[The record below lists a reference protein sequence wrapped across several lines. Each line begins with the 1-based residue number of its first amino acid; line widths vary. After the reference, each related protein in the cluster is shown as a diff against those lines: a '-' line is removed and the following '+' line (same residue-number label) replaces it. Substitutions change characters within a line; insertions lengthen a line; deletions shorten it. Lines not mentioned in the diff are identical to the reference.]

1 MKPIPGLERVTPT
14 DEFLVFEVQ
23 SFSDP
28 EKTYRVDLTL
38 WNASGSCSCE
48 EFCCRVQPRL
58 GHGDWSGETT
68 CRHLRLVYRWMLIQV
83 ARRAIEQQLHGKAY
97 NASEPNL

>member
-1 MKPIPGLERVTPT
+1 MKPIPGLDAVTAT
-14 DEFLVFEVQ
+14 DEFLVFEVK
-23 SFSDP
+23 SFTTP
-28 EKTYRVDLTL
+28 GTTYRVDMTL

-58 GHGDWSGETT
+58 GRGDWSGETT
-68 CRHLRLVYRWMLIQV
+68 CKHLRIVYRWLAVQV
-83 ARRAIEQQLHGKAY
+83 ARKAIEQRLSGKAY